1 MNAAGHAAPFV
12 IRDVTDPWRMRDLEE
27 LQATCFGYAD
37 RELLPGT
44 LLRISAVT
52 GGVLLGAYPAGDP
65 DGKPV
70 GHAFGFPALQDG
82 RTWHHSH
89 QLVVLPEWRGTG
101 LAVALKLAQR
111 ERVLAQGLR
120 RMTWTFDPLVARN
133 ARLNLGKL
141 GARAVAYL
149 PEFYALGGS
158 RETAFPSD
166 RLMVEWDLSV
176 PPPARPAPA
185 PQGVRVLEARPDGL
199 PGPVQEGGEGPA
211 LLAEVPTRVDVLP
224 GEARLAWR
232 LALREALVGALGRGY
247 AVTDLAREGERAFY
261 VLTPVV

>member
-1 MNAAGHAAPFV
+1 
-12 IRDVTDPWRMRDLEE
+12 
-27 LQATCFGYAD
+27 
-37 RELLPGT
+37 
-44 LLRISAVT
+44 
-52 GGVLLGAYPAGDP
+52 
-65 DGKPV
+65 
-70 GHAFGFPALQDG
+70 
-82 RTWHHSH
+82 
-89 QLVVLPEWRGTG
+89 
-101 LAVALKLAQR
+101 
-111 ERVLAQGLR
+111 
-120 RMTWTFDPLVARN
+120 MTWTFDPLVARN

>member
-44 LLRISAVT
+44 MLRISAVT
-52 GGVLLGAYPAGDP
+52 GGVLLGAYPAGEP

-141 GARAVAYL
+141 GARAVACL

-166 RLMVEWDLSV
+166 RLMVEWDLSA
-176 PPPARPAPA
+176 PPSARPAPA

-199 PGPVQEGGEGPA
+199 PGLVQSDLEGPA
-211 LLAEVPTRVDVLP
+211 LLAEVPTRLDALP

-232 LALREALVGALGRGY
+232 LALREVLVGALGQGY